1 MERENQHGEEEYL
14 QYQIQNGVCGKV
26 MSDEQVEELKKQIV
40 AYSAISEQLAE
51 LHKSM
56 SAHHDF
62 TGSLFSCFFCFFR
75 HVPQL
80 SSPFGFL
87 FDPNRQFSYKLR
99 ETRWLAGWLAALVL
113 SSIAVLVSG
122 IRLGNLYCDPISA
135 TFGHKITA
143 RQRWTPTPLQLQIL
157 ENIYEKGTGTPS
169 KQKIKEIA
177 SELAQHGQIS
187 ETNVYNW
194 FQNRR
199 ARSKRKFQV
208 STGSANAESE
218 PDGSTKEKKTK
229 PVGLDFIDNFSQGV
243 ESFYF
248 QGSESGIDQLMGK
261 EESSRG
267 YDPYNNL
274 VEQFGLLG

>member
-1 MERENQHGEEEYL
+1 
-14 QYQIQNGVCGKV
+14 

-62 TGSLFSCFFCFFR
+62 TG
-75 HVPQL
+75 
-80 SSPFGFL
+80 
-87 FDPNRQFSYKLR
+87 
-99 ETRWLAGWLAALVL
+99 
-113 SSIAVLVSG
+113 
-122 IRLGNLYCDPISA
+122 IRLGNLYCDPVSA
-135 TFGHKITA
+135 SFGHKITA

-157 ENIYEKGTGTPS
+157 ENIYEQGTGTPS

-218 PDGSTKEKKTK
+218 PDVSTKEKKTK

-248 QGSESGIDQLMGK
+248 QGSESG
-261 EESSRG
+261 G

>member
-62 TGSLFSCFFCFFR
+62 TG
-75 HVPQL
+75 
-80 SSPFGFL
+80 
-87 FDPNRQFSYKLR
+87 
-99 ETRWLAGWLAALVL
+99 
-113 SSIAVLVSG
+113 

-135 TFGHKITA
+135 SFGHKITP

-157 ENIYEKGTGTPS
+157 ENIYEQGTGTPS

-199 ARSKRKFQV
+199 ARSKRKFQI
-208 STGSANAESE
+208 STGSANAEPE
-218 PDGSTKEKKTK
+218 PDVSTKEKKTK
-229 PVGLDFIDNFSQGV
+229 PVGLDFIDSFSQGV

>member
-1 MERENQHGEEEYL
+1 MERENQRGEEEYL

-62 TGSLFSCFFCFFR
+62 T
-75 HVPQL
+75 
-80 SSPFGFL
+80 
-87 FDPNRQFSYKLR
+87 
-99 ETRWLAGWLAALVL
+99 
-113 SSIAVLVSG
+113 G

-218 PDGSTKEKKTK
+218 PDVSTKEKKTK

-248 QGSESGIDQLMGK
+248 QGSESG
-261 EESSRG
+261 G

>member
-1 MERENQHGEEEYL
+1 MEWENQHGEEEYL

-62 TGSLFSCFFCFFR
+62 TG
-75 HVPQL
+75 
-80 SSPFGFL
+80 
-87 FDPNRQFSYKLR
+87 
-99 ETRWLAGWLAALVL
+99 
-113 SSIAVLVSG
+113 
-122 IRLGNLYCDPISA
+122 IRLGNLYCDPVSA
-135 TFGHKITA
+135 SFGHKITA

-157 ENIYEKGTGTPS
+157 ENIYEQGTGTPS

-218 PDGSTKEKKTK
+218 PDVSTKEKKTK

-267 YDPYNNL
+267 FDPYNNL

>member
-1 MERENQHGEEEYL
+1 MEWENQHGEEEYL

-62 TGSLFSCFFCFFR
+62 TG
-75 HVPQL
+75 
-80 SSPFGFL
+80 
-87 FDPNRQFSYKLR
+87 
-99 ETRWLAGWLAALVL
+99 
-113 SSIAVLVSG
+113 
-122 IRLGNLYCDPISA
+122 IRFGNLYCDPISA
-135 TFGHKITA
+135 SVGHKITA

-157 ENIYEKGTGTPS
+157 ENIYDQGTGTPS

-177 SELAQHGQIS
+177 SELAQHGPIS

-208 STGSANAESE
+208 STGSVNAESE
-218 PDGSTKEKKTK
+218 PDVSTKEKKTK
-229 PVGLDFIDNFSQGV
+229 PVGLDFIDNFSHGV

-248 QGSESGIDQLMGK
+248 QGTESGIDQLIGK

>member
-1 MERENQHGEEEYL
+1 MEWENQHGEEEYL

-56 SAHHDF
+56 SAPHDF
-62 TGSLFSCFFCFFR
+62 T
-75 HVPQL
+75 
-80 SSPFGFL
+80 
-87 FDPNRQFSYKLR
+87 
-99 ETRWLAGWLAALVL
+99 
-113 SSIAVLVSG
+113 G
-122 IRLGNLYCDPISA
+122 IRLGNLYSDPISA
-135 TFGHKITA
+135 SVGHKITA

-157 ENIYEKGTGTPS
+157 ENIYEQGTGTPS

-177 SELAQHGQIS
+177 SELAQHGS
-187 ETNVYNW
+187 VNAE
-194 FQNRR
+194 FEPD
-199 ARSKRKFQV
+199 V
-208 STGSANAESE
+208 STK
-218 PDGSTKEKKTK
+218 DKKTK
-229 PVGLDFIDNFSQGV
+229 PVGLDFIDNFSHGV

-248 QGSESGIDQLMGK
+248 QGSESGIDQLIGK

>member
-1 MERENQHGEEEYL
+1 MEWENQHGEEEYL

-62 TGSLFSCFFCFFR
+62 TG
-75 HVPQL
+75 
-80 SSPFGFL
+80 
-87 FDPNRQFSYKLR
+87 
-99 ETRWLAGWLAALVL
+99 
-113 SSIAVLVSG
+113 
-122 IRLGNLYCDPISA
+122 IRLGNLYSDPISA
-135 TFGHKITA
+135 SVGQKITA

-157 ENIYEKGTGTPS
+157 ENIYEQGTGKPS

-177 SELAQHGQIS
+177 SELAQHGS
-187 ETNVYNW
+187 VNAE
-194 FQNRR
+194 FEPD
-199 ARSKRKFQV
+199 V
-208 STGSANAESE
+208 STK
-218 PDGSTKEKKTK
+218 DKKTK
-229 PVGLDFIDNFSQGV
+229 PVGLDFIDNFSHGV

-248 QGSESGIDQLMGK
+248 QGSESGIDQLIGK